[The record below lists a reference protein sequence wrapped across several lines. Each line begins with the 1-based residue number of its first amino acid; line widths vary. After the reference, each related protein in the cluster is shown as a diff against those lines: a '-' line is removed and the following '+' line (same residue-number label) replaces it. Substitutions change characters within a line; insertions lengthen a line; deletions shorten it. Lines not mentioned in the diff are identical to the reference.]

1 MRVLNKLF
9 AGVIA
14 AGVGVTATAAFA
26 DDIRVGITMRMI
38 SENGQAYGQMVM
50 DEIKGIND
58 AGGINGKMIEATLMN
73 DECKSDKGVANA
85 NKMIFQEKVHLVIGS
100 SCSSVTLPIV
110 DVTAKAGVPQMV
122 PHSTNSKITQKGS
135 EWVFRIPV
143 SGRYYG
149 GVNAKY
155 VGENIGTKI
164 AYICAA
170 DAASVGDCAN
180 MEKQMRARFGAEPA
194 YRADVQEKEVD
205 FRSHMQKIK
214 SMDVDGI
221 LVAALAETMA
231 RALVQSYEAGIGED
245 VRRIGSSSASNAPV
259 PKIAGDAA
267 KGVFFTAAYAAADN
281 RPIAKLF
288 NEMTRQ
294 RYGIHAPDHDF
305 SQAYDLVRIMEIAL
319 NNADLDLSDGA
330 LAADRTAI
338 RDAIANVEGYEGL
351 ASGPISFCA
360 APTPQCRDGNR
371 TAVLIGYTKG
381 GENFET
387 EVLARVTM
395 EPDFGLE

>member
-26 DDIRVGITMRMI
+26 GDIRVGITMRMI

-85 NKMIFQEKVHLVIGS
+85 NKMIFQEKVHLLIGS

-319 NNADLDLSDGA
+319 KNADLDLSDGA

>member
-26 DDIRVGITMRMI
+26 GDIRVGITMRMI

-58 AGGINGKMIEATLMN
+58 AGGINGNMIEATLMN

-85 NKMIFQEKVHLVIGS
+85 NKMIFQEKVHLLIGS
-100 SCSSVTLPIV
+100 SCSSVALPIV

-319 NNADLDLSDGA
+319 KNADLDLSDGA

>member
-26 DDIRVGITMRMI
+26 GDIRVGITMRMI

-50 DEIKGIND
+50 DEIKVIND
-58 AGGINGKMIEATLMN
+58 AGGINGNMIEATLMN

-85 NKMIFQEKVHLVIGS
+85 NKMIFQEKVHLLIGS